1 VRLEP
6 FDRGLFGVSHG
17 QCRPHPPDHLRITGA
32 GVPRL
37 MLAACVVA
45 DASAATQVAA
55 RSVAASMMSDGFV
68 VLVAG
73 GRATRAERP
82 MSAALSGGAVLRG
95 RPTGMSGV
103 CVRGLAP

>member
-17 QCRPHPPDHLRITGA
+17 QCRPHPPDHLRSIGA

-45 DASAATQVAA
+45 DASAATQVA

-95 RPTGMSGV
+95 RTTGMSGV